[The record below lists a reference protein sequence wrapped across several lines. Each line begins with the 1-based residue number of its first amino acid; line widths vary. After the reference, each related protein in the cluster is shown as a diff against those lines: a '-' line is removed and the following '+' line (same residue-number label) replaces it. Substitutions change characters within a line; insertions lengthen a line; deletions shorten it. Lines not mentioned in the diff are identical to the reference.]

1 MKLASIVAVFG
12 LGLPLGF
19 GSAAA
24 LAEGN
29 AENGQALSIT
39 CSACHGMD
47 GNSNANPD
55 WPSLAGQHPE
65 YILRQLQYFK
75 SGERQDPL
83 MSPMVIPLSDQDMAD
98 LAAYFAA
105 QQLVGL
111 EADPDKVE
119 LGQRL
124 YRGGD
129 ADAGIAACAACH
141 GPGGKGNPMA
151 QYPALKGQHAAY
163 IEIQL
168 KAYRSGVRQTDP
180 NGMMRDV
187 ARTLSDEQIA
197 AVASYVQGLR

>member
-12 LGLPLGF
+12 LGLPLSF

-29 AENGQALSIT
+29 VENGQALSIT
-39 CSACHGMD
+39 CAACHGMD
-47 GNSNANPD
+47 GNSSANPE
-55 WPSLAGQHPE
+55 WPSLAGQHAE

-83 MSPMVIPLSDQDMAD
+83 MSPMVIPLSDQDMVD

-105 QQLVGL
+105 QTPLGL
-111 EADPDKVE
+111 EADPDKVA

-129 ADAGIAACAACH
+129 AEAGIAACAACH
-141 GPGGKGNPMA
+141 GPAGKGNPTA
-151 QYPALKGQHAAY
+151 QYPSLHGQHATY

-168 KAYRSGVRQTDP
+168 KAYRADARQTDP
-180 NGMMRDV
+180 NRMMRDV

>member
-1 MKLASIVAVFG
+1 MKLASIVAIFG
-12 LGLPLGF
+12 LALPLGL
-19 GSAAA
+19 GTAAA

-47 GNSNANPD
+47 GNSIANPD

-65 YILRQLQYFK
+65 YILRQLQHFK

-105 QQLVGL
+105 QKRVGL
-111 EADPDKVE
+111 EADPDQVD

-151 QYPALKGQHAAY
+151 LYPALQGQHAAY

-168 KAYRSGVRQTDP
+168 KAYRSGARQTDP
-180 NGMMRDV
+180 NRMMRDI
-187 ARTLSDEQIA
+187 ASSLSDEQIA